1 MSDLKPITRQEMF
14 LAKAAGQ
21 DVPTLGPI
29 TREEYFLKDLIDA
42 ISAIAEPT
50 QEMISIAVNAY
61 LDEHG
66 IGDNLFIASEDIEEV
81 LEG

>member
-1 MSDLKPITRQEMF
+1 MSELKPITRQEMF
-14 LAKAAGQ
+14 LAKSAGQ
-21 DVPTLGPI
+21 DVPTLDPI

-81 LEG
+81 LQG